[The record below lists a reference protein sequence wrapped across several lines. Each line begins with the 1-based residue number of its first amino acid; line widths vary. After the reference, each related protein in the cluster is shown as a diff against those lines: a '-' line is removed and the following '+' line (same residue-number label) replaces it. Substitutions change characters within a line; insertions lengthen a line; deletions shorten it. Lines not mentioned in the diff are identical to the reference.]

1 MATTTVA
8 KDTTPT
14 PANAASTPFSQP
26 GASGAAG
33 SAAPLVSCD
42 EQVFRENLNR
52 LPFEVGHRFS
62 GHPLFEL
69 SKLVEL
75 ANEITSR
82 NDPHR
87 PFGDAYCLIGTP
99 DPGEKA
105 LEASKP
111 IRAVAETIEQIQN
124 ANGWIMLN
132 HVERNPAYQKVLE
145 EGIADVLQLAGREV
159 KNKIKWFEAI
169 IFVTSP
175 HRATPYHVDRECAWL
190 LQIRGDKKIH
200 LFPRA
205 DKEAVPDEELERF
218 WAVDNQAGVYK
229 PQFESHAM
237 VFNMRPG
244 TGVHIPVNTPH
255 WLRNGDDISIS
266 MNINFVFHDRIWGN
280 IYKAN
285 HQLRKRGFQPTP
297 PGQNAFKDSVKG
309 AAYTAVQRVSG
320 LIKRKPYLPQVAKD
334 QNERI
339 FQQMKNRW

>member
-1 MATTTVA
+1 MATTTVSKNSGTMIA
-8 KDTTPT
+8 P
-14 PANAASTPFSQP
+14 PAPNAGR
-26 GASGAAG
+26 GAIRNAG
-33 SAAPLVSCD
+33 PMVSCD
-42 EQVFRENLNR
+42 ERIFRENFNR
-52 LPFEVGHRFS
+52 VPFEVAHRFT

-75 ANEITSR
+75 ADEITSR

-87 PFGDAYCLIGTP
+87 PHGDAYCLIGTP

-111 IRAVAETIEQIQN
+111 IRAVADTIEHIQN

-132 HVERNPAYQKVLE
+132 HVERNPAYQTVLE
-145 EGIADVLQLAGREV
+145 DGIADVLQLAGRQV
-159 KNKIKWFEAI
+159 RNKIKWFEAI

-190 LQIRGDKKIH
+190 LQIRGDKEIH
-200 LFPRA
+200 LFNRA

-237 VFNMRPG
+237 VYNLRPG
-244 TGVHIPVNTPH
+244 TGVHLPVNTPH

-266 MNINFVFHDRIWGN
+266 MNLNFVFHDRIWGN

-285 HQLRKRGFQPTP
+285 HALRQRGLNPTP
-297 PGQNAFKDSVKG
+297 PGRNAFKDGVKG
-309 AAYTAVQRVSG
+309 AAWSAMQRVNG
-320 LIKRKPYLPQVAKD
+320 LIKRRPYQPEIAKE

-339 FQQMKNRW
+339 FKLMENRW